1 MPIYEYRCDACGT
14 ELEVMQKMSDAPLV
28 TCSECGAETLKK
40 LVSAVGFRLKGDGWY
55 ETDFKADKKK
65 NLHDSHRQEETK
77 KASGKKE
84 SDKKSTSASSK
95 TTAASNGAA
104 ASK

>member
-1 MPIYEYRCDACGT
+1 MPFYEYRCDACGA

-28 TCSECGAETLKK
+28 TCPECGAETLKK
-40 LVSAVGFRLKGDGWY
+40 LVSAVGFRLKGNGWY
-55 ETDFKADKKK
+55 ETDFKAEKKK
-65 NLHDSHRQEETK
+65 NLHDSHRQVETK
-77 KASGKKE
+77 KASGKKD
-84 SDKKSTSASSK
+84 SDKKPTTASSK

>member
-1 MPIYEYRCDACGT
+1 MPIYEYRCGACGA
-14 ELEVMQKMSDAPLV
+14 ELEVMQKINDAPLV
-28 TCSECGAETLKK
+28 TCPECGTESLKK

-77 KASGKKE
+77 KTTEKKD
-84 SDKKSTSASSK
+84 SDKKPASAPAK
-95 TTAASNGAA
+95 TTAPSDGAA